1 MAARALRLLTTLLAV
16 AAAVSRAEAD
26 SEAGWD
32 MAAPDLLF
40 AEGTAAYA
48 RGDWAGVVLSMERA
62 LRSRAA
68 LRALRLRC
76 RTQCAADLPW
86 ELDPASPP
94 SQAQASGAAALHD
107 LHFFGGLLRRAACL
121 RRCLGPS
128 AALSLS
134 EELEL
139 EFHKR
144 SPYNYLQVAYFKINK
159 LEKAVAAAHTF
170 FVGNPEHMEMRQNL
184 DYYQTMSGVKE
195 ADFKDLEA
203 KPHMHEFQLGV
214 RLYSEEQPQEAIPH
228 LEAALQEYFVAD
240 EECRALCEGPYD
252 YDGYNYLE
260 YNADLFQAI
269 TDHYIQVLSCKQ
281 NCVTE
286 LASHPSREKPFEDFL
301 PSHYNYLQFAY
312 YNIGNYTQ
320 AIECAKTYLLF
331 FPNDEVMSQN
341 LAYYT
346 AMLGEEQ
353 ARSISPRESAQEY
366 RQRSL
371 LEKELLFFA
380 YDVFGIPFVDPD
392 SWTPEEVIPKRL
404 QEKQKSERETAA
416 RISQEIG
423 NLMKEIET
431 LVEEKTKESLD
442 VSRLTR
448 EGGPLLYDGISLTMN
463 SKVLNGS
470 QRVVMDGVIS
480 DDECQELQ
488 RLTNA
493 AATSGDGYRGQTS
506 PHTPSEKFYGV
517 TVFKALK
524 TKYNRNKAGKH
535 DHYPKLESALRNG
548 CTPEQD
554 ARVIQKEKYEGE
566 GRGLWQSVMCGEQRD
581 CAFLGTRSVARCLLV
596 SVSHSHGGALR
607 VADHWSP
614 PQLGQEGKVPLQSAH
629 LYYNV
634 TEKVRR
640 VMESYFRLDTP
651 LYFSY
656 SHLVCRTAIEG
667 GPPSPLQPLP
677 RRACA
682 VLDAEEAQAERKDG
696 SHPVHVDNCILNAEA
711 LVCIKEPPAYTFRD
725 YSAILYL
732 NGDFDGGNFYFTE
745 LDAKT
750 VTAEVQ
756 PRCGRAVGFS
766 SGTENPHGVKAVT
779 RGQRCAIA
787 LWFTLD
793 ARHSERDR
801 VQADDLVKMLF
812 SPEEIDLPNEQPQEA
827 QEGHHQPVQ
836 ESLSNSELGRKDEL

>member
-1 MAARALRLLTTLLAV
+1 MAAGAWRLLTILLAV
-16 AAAVSRAEAD
+16 AAAASQAEVET
-26 SEAGWD
+26 EAGLD

-76 RTQCAADLPW
+76 STRCAAEVPW
-86 ELDPASPP
+86 ELDPDVVP
-94 SQAQASGAAALHD
+94 SLAPASGAAALHD
-107 LHFFGGLLRRAACL
+107 LRFFGGLLHRAACL
-121 RRCLGPS
+121 RRCLGRS
-128 AALSLS
+128 AAHSLS

-139 EFHKR
+139 EFRKR

-159 LEKAVAAAHTF
+159 LDKAVAAAHTF
-170 FVGNPEHMEMRQNL
+170 FVGNPEHMEMQQNL

-203 KPHMHEFQLGV
+203 QPHMHAFRLGV

-228 LEAALQEYFVAD
+228 LETALREYFVAY

-312 YNIGNYTQ
+312 YNVGNYTQ

-346 AMLGEEQ
+346 ATLGEEA
-353 ARSISPRESAQEY
+353 ARSIGPRESAQEY

-404 QEKQKSERETAA
+404 QEKQKSERETAV

-448 EGGPLLYDGISLTMN
+448 EGGPLLYEGIRLTMN
-463 SKVLNGS
+463 SKLLNGS

-480 DDECQELQ
+480 ADECQQLQ

-524 TKYNRNKAGKH
+524 
-535 DHYPKLESALRNG
+535 
-548 CTPEQD
+548 
-554 ARVIQKEKYEGE
+554 
-566 GRGLWQSVMCGEQRD
+566 
-581 CAFLGTRSVARCLLV
+581 
-596 SVSHSHGGALR
+596 
-607 VADHWSP
+607 
-614 PQLGQEGKVPLQSAH
+614 LGQEGKVPLQSAH

-656 SHLVCRTAIEG
+656 SHLVCRTAIE
-667 GPPSPLQPLP
+667 
-677 RRACA
+677 
-682 VLDAEEAQAERKDG
+682 EAQAERKDG
-696 SHPVHVDNCILNAEA
+696 SHPVHVDNCILNAET
-711 LVCIKEPPAYTFRD
+711 LVCVKEPPAYTFRD

-756 PRCGRAVGFS
+756 PQCGRAVGFS

-793 ARHSERDR
+793 PRHSERDR

-812 SPEEIDLPNEQPQEA
+812 NPEEVDLPQEQPLDA
-827 QEGHHQPVQ
+827 QQDPPTPGA
-836 ESLSNSELGRKDEL
+836 ESLSDRESKPRDEL

>member
-16 AAAVSRAEAD
+16 AAAASQAEVE

-48 RGDWAGVVLSMERA
+48 RRDWAGVVLSMERA

-76 RTQCAADLPW
+76 RTRCAADLPW
-86 ELDPASPP
+86 ELDPDSSP
-94 SQAQASGAAALHD
+94 SLAQASGAAALHD
-107 LHFFGGLLRRAACL
+107 LRFFGGLLRRAACL
-121 RRCLGPS
+121 RRCLGPPAS
-128 AALSLS
+128 HSLS

-139 EFHKR
+139 EFRKR

-170 FVGNPEHMEMRQNL
+170 FVGNPEHVEMRQNL

-203 KPHMHEFQLGV
+203 KPHMHEFRLGV
-214 RLYSEEQPQEAIPH
+214 RLYSEEQPHEAVAH
-228 LEAALQEYFVAD
+228 LEAALREYLVAD
-240 EECRALCEGPYD
+240 AECRALCEGPYD

-260 YNADLFQAI
+260 YNADLLQAI
-269 TDHYIQVLSCKQ
+269 ADHYIQVLSCKQ

-331 FPNDEVMSQN
+331 FPNDEVMNQN

-346 AMLGEEQ
+346 AMLGEEP
-353 ARSISPRESAQEY
+353 ARSIGPRESAREY

-404 QEKQKSERETAA
+404 QEKQKSERETAV

-448 EGGPLLYDGISLTMN
+448 EGGPLLYEGISLTMN

-470 QRVVMDGVIS
+470 QR
-480 DDECQELQ
+480 
-488 RLTNA
+488 
-493 AATSGDGYRGQTS
+493 
-506 PHTPSEKFYGV
+506 
-517 TVFKALK
+517 
-524 TKYNRNKAGKH
+524 
-535 DHYPKLESALRNG
+535 
-548 CTPEQD
+548 
-554 ARVIQKEKYEGE
+554 
-566 GRGLWQSVMCGEQRD
+566 
-581 CAFLGTRSVARCLLV
+581 
-596 SVSHSHGGALR
+596 
-607 VADHWSP
+607 
-614 PQLGQEGKVPLQSAH
+614 
-629 LYYNV
+629 
-634 TEKVRR
+634 VRR

-656 SHLVCRTAIEG
+656 SHLVCRTAIE
-667 GPPSPLQPLP
+667 
-677 RRACA
+677 
-682 VLDAEEAQAERKDG
+682 EAQAERKDS

-732 NGDFDGGNFYFTE
+732 NGDFDGGAFYFTE

-756 PRCGRAVGFS
+756 PQCGRAVGFS

-812 SPEEIDLPNEQPQEA
+812 SPEEMDLSQEQPQEA
-827 QEGHHQPVQ
+827 QEGAPKPVE
-836 ESLSNSELGRKDEL
+836 ESLPGSESGHKDEL

>member
-1 MAARALRLLTTLLAV
+1 MAARALRLLTTLLAI
-16 AAAVSRAEAD
+16 AAAASRAEVE
-26 SEAGWD
+26 SETGWD
-32 MAAPDLLF
+32 MPAPDLLF

-76 RTQCAADLPW
+76 RTRCAADLPW
-86 ELDPASPP
+86 ELDPDSSP
-94 SQAQASGAAALHD
+94 SLAQASGAAALHD
-107 LHFFGGLLRRAACL
+107 LRFFGGLLRRAACL
-121 RRCLGPS
+121 RRCLGPP
-128 AALSLS
+128 AAHSLS

-139 EFHKR
+139 EFRKR

-203 KPHMHEFQLGV
+203 KPHMHEFRLGV
-214 RLYSEEQPQEAIPH
+214 RLYSEEQPHEAVAH
-228 LEAALQEYFVAD
+228 LEAALREYSVAD
-240 EECRALCEGPYD
+240 AECRALCEGPYD

-269 TDHYIQVLSCKQ
+269 ADHYIQVLSCKQ

-331 FPNDEVMSQN
+331 FPDDEVMNQN

-346 AMLGEEQ
+346 AMLGEEP
-353 ARSISPRESAQEY
+353 ARSIGPRESAREY

-404 QEKQKSERETAA
+404 QEKQKSERETAV

-448 EGGPLLYDGISLTMN
+448 EGGPLLYEGISLTMN

-480 DDECQELQ
+480 DEECRELQ

-524 TKYNRNKAGKH
+524 
-535 DHYPKLESALRNG
+535 
-548 CTPEQD
+548 
-554 ARVIQKEKYEGE
+554 
-566 GRGLWQSVMCGEQRD
+566 
-581 CAFLGTRSVARCLLV
+581 
-596 SVSHSHGGALR
+596 
-607 VADHWSP
+607 
-614 PQLGQEGKVPLQSAH
+614 LGQEGKVPLQSAH

-656 SHLVCRTAIEG
+656 SHLVCRTAIE
-667 GPPSPLQPLP
+667 
-677 RRACA
+677 
-682 VLDAEEAQAERKDG
+682 EAQAERKDS

-732 NGDFDGGNFYFTE
+732 NGDFDGGTFYFTE

-756 PRCGRAVGFS
+756 PQCGRAVGFS
-766 SGTENPHGVKAVT
+766 SGTENPHGVRAVT

-812 SPEEIDLPNEQPQEA
+812 NPEEMVLPQE
-827 QEGHHQPVQ
+827 GPPPVE
-836 ESLSNSELGRKDEL
+836 ESLSGGEAGRRDEL

>member
-1 MAARALRLLTTLLAV
+1 MAVSVCRLLAV
-16 AAAVSRAEAD
+16 LAVTATACGTEVE
-26 SEAGWD
+26 SELGLD
-32 MAAPDLLF
+32 LAAPDLLF
-40 AEGTAAYA
+40 TEGTAAYA
-48 RGDWAGVVLSMERA
+48 RGDWPGVVLSMERA

-86 ELDPASPP
+86 EADSGPSASPT
-94 SQAQASGAAALHD
+94 QAPGAAALQD
-107 LHFFGGLLRRAACL
+107 LRFFGALLRRAACL
-121 RRCLGPS
+121 RRCLGPP
-128 AALSLS
+128 AAHLLS
-134 EELEL
+134 EELDL

-170 FVGNPEHMEMRQNL
+170 FVGNPEHVEMRQNL

-195 ADFKDLEA
+195 TDFKDLEA
-203 KPHMHEFQLGV
+203 KPHMLEFRLGV
-214 RLYSEEQPQEAIPH
+214 KLYSEEQPEEAIPH
-228 LEAALQEYFVAD
+228 LEAALQEYFVAY

-252 YDGYNYLE
+252 YDGYNYLD

-269 TDHYIQVLSCKQ
+269 SDHYVQVLNCKQ
-281 NCVTE
+281 SCVTE
-286 LASHPSREKPFEDFL
+286 LASHPSRDKPFEDFL

-331 FPNDEVMSQN
+331 FPSDEVMSQN
-341 LAYYT
+341 LAYY
-346 AMLGEEQ
+346 AAVLGEEQ
-353 ARSISPRESAQEY
+353 AGSISPRENAQEY
-366 RQRSL
+366 RQRSIH
-371 LEKELLFFA
+371 EKELLFFA

-404 QEKQKSERETAA
+404 REKQNHCAHRSERETAV

-448 EGGPLLYDGISLTMN
+448 EGGPLLYEGISLTMN

-470 QRVVMDGVIS
+470 QRVVMDGMIS
-480 DDECQELQ
+480 DNECLELQ
-488 RLTNA
+488 KLTNA

-506 PHTPSEKFYGV
+506 PHTPNEKFYGV

-524 TKYNRNKAGKH
+524 
-535 DHYPKLESALRNG
+535 
-548 CTPEQD
+548 
-554 ARVIQKEKYEGE
+554 
-566 GRGLWQSVMCGEQRD
+566 
-581 CAFLGTRSVARCLLV
+581 
-596 SVSHSHGGALR
+596 
-607 VADHWSP
+607 
-614 PQLGQEGKVPLQSAH
+614 LGQEGKVPLQSAH

-640 VMESYFRLDTP
+640 VMESYFRLETP

-656 SHLVCRTAIEG
+656 SHLVCRTAIEE
-667 GPPSPLQPLP
+667 S
-677 RRACA
+677 
-682 VLDAEEAQAERKDG
+682 QAERKDN
-696 SHPVHVDNCILNAEA
+696 SHPVHVDNCILNAET

-756 PRCGRAVGFS
+756 PQCGRAVGFS

-793 ARHSERDR
+793 PRHSERDR

-812 SPEEIDLPNEQPQEA
+812 NPEEMDVLQEQPLHSQ
-827 QEGHHQPVQ
+827 QGSPQPG
-836 ESLSNSELGRKDEL
+836 EEPLSDSVLKHRDEL

>member
-1 MAARALRLLTTLLAV
+1 MAARALRLLTTLLAI
-16 AAAVSRAEAD
+16 AAAASRAEVE
-26 SEAGWD
+26 SETGWD
-32 MAAPDLLF
+32 MPAPDLLF

-76 RTQCAADLPW
+76 RTRCAADLPW
-86 ELDPASPP
+86 ELDPDSSP
-94 SQAQASGAAALHD
+94 SLAQASGAAALHD
-107 LHFFGGLLRRAACL
+107 LRFFGGLLRRAACL
-121 RRCLGPS
+121 RRCLGPP
-128 AALSLS
+128 AAHSLS

-139 EFHKR
+139 EFRKR

-203 KPHMHEFQLGV
+203 KPHMHEFRLGV
-214 RLYSEEQPQEAIPH
+214 RLYSEEQPHEAVAH
-228 LEAALQEYFVAD
+228 LEAALREYSVAD
-240 EECRALCEGPYD
+240 AECRALCEGPYD

-269 TDHYIQVLSCKQ
+269 ADHYIQVLSCKQ

-331 FPNDEVMSQN
+331 FPDDEVMNQN

-346 AMLGEEQ
+346 AMLGEEP
-353 ARSISPRESAQEY
+353 ARSIGPREASRAPRERCVPGRYLVSLPWSAREY

-404 QEKQKSERETAA
+404 QEKQKSERETAV

-448 EGGPLLYDGISLTMN
+448 EGGPLLYEGISLTMN

-480 DDECQELQ
+480 DEECRELQ

-524 TKYNRNKAGKH
+524 
-535 DHYPKLESALRNG
+535 
-548 CTPEQD
+548 
-554 ARVIQKEKYEGE
+554 
-566 GRGLWQSVMCGEQRD
+566 
-581 CAFLGTRSVARCLLV
+581 
-596 SVSHSHGGALR
+596 
-607 VADHWSP
+607 
-614 PQLGQEGKVPLQSAH
+614 LGQEGKVPLQSAH

-667 GPPSPLQPLP
+667 ELQCLLRCPCINVRYPGP
-677 RRACA
+677 R
-682 VLDAEEAQAERKDG
+682 
-696 SHPVHVDNCILNAEA
+696 
-711 LVCIKEPPAYTFRD
+711 
-725 YSAILYL
+725 
-732 NGDFDGGNFYFTE
+732 
-745 LDAKT
+745 
-750 VTAEVQ
+750 
-756 PRCGRAVGFS
+756 
-766 SGTENPHGVKAVT
+766 GTG
-779 RGQRCAIA
+779 
-787 LWFTLD
+787 
-793 ARHSERDR
+793 
-801 VQADDLVKMLF
+801 
-812 SPEEIDLPNEQPQEA
+812 
-827 QEGHHQPVQ
+827 
-836 ESLSNSELGRKDEL
+836 

>member
-1 MAARALRLLTTLLAV
+1 LGKELQICPGHCAPNLSWVVPAIGVLPG
-16 AAAVSRAEAD
+16 
-26 SEAGWD
+26 AGRGWACRD
-32 MAAPDLLF
+32 FLF
-40 AEGTAAYA
+40 MWTAHV
-48 RGDWAGVVLSMERA
+48 DTNVQS
-62 LRSRAA
+62 
-68 LRALRLRC
+68 
-76 RTQCAADLPW
+76 
-86 ELDPASPP
+86 LD
-94 SQAQASGAAALHD
+94 
-107 LHFFGGLLRRAACL
+107 
-121 RRCLGPS
+121 
-128 AALSLS
+128 
-134 EELEL
+134 
-139 EFHKR
+139 
-144 SPYNYLQVAYFKINK
+144 INK

-195 ADFKDLEA
+195 ADFKDLETQ
-203 KPHMHEFQLGV
+203 PHMQEFRLGV
-214 RLYSEEQPQEAIPH
+214 RLYSEEQPQEAVPH
-228 LEAALQEYFVAD
+228 LEAALQEYFVAY

-312 YNIGNYTQ
+312 YNIGNYSQ
-320 AIECAKTYLLF
+320 AVECAKTYLLF
-331 FPNDEVMSQN
+331 FPNDEVMNQN
-341 LAYYT
+341 LAYYA
-346 AMLGEEQ
+346 AMLGEEHT
-353 ARSISPRESAQEY
+353 RSIGPRESAKEY

-404 QEKQKSERETAA
+404 QEKQKSERETAI

-448 EGGPLLYDGISLTMN
+448 EGISLTMN
-463 SKVLNGS
+463 SKLLNGS

-480 DDECQELQ
+480 DHECQELQ
-488 RLTNA
+488 RLTNV

-506 PHTPSEKFYGV
+506 PHTPNEKFYGV

-524 TKYNRNKAGKH
+524 VRSTPGI
-535 DHYPKLESALRNG
+535 LEWLTPSAL
-548 CTPEQD
+548 CPSHLLTP
-554 ARVIQKEKYEGE
+554 
-566 GRGLWQSVMCGEQRD
+566 
-581 CAFLGTRSVARCLLV
+581 
-596 SVSHSHGGALR
+596 HSRFPG
-607 VADHWSP
+607 
-614 PQLGQEGKVPLQSAH
+614 
-629 LYYNV
+629 
-634 TEKVRR
+634 
-640 VMESYFRLDTP
+640 P
-651 LYFSY
+651 LYFVKSSY
-656 SHLVCRTAIEG
+656 KPRLCHSAHDLSLDGALHSC
-667 GPPSPLQPLP
+667 LP
-677 RRACA
+677 
-682 VLDAEEAQAERKDG
+682 
-696 SHPVHVDNCILNAEA
+696 H
-711 LVCIKEPPAYTFRD
+711 PAYF
-725 YSAILYL
+725 YVSAFPSAILYL

-756 PRCGRAVGFS
+756 PQCGRAVGFS

-793 ARHSERDR
+793 PRHSERDR

-812 SPEEIDLPNEQPQEA
+812 SPEEMDLSQEQPLDA
-827 QEGHHQPVQ
+827 QEGPPEPAQ
-836 ESLSNSELGRKDEL
+836 ESLSGSESKPKDEL

>member
-1 MAARALRLLTTLLAV
+1 MAARVLGLLTTLLA
-16 AAAVSRAEAD
+16 AALPASTSEVG

-32 MAAPDLLF
+32 LEAPDLLF
-40 AEGTAAYA
+40 AAGTAAYA
-48 RGDWAGVVLSMERA
+48 RADWAGVVLNMERA

-76 RTQCAADLPW
+76 RTQCATDLPW
-86 ELDPASPP
+86 DPDLHSSPSPGEAS
-94 SQAQASGAAALHD
+94 SATALHD
-107 LHFFGGLLRRAACL
+107 LRFFGGLLRRAACL
-121 RRCLGPS
+121 RRCLGPPG
-128 AALSLS
+128 AHSLS
-134 EELEL
+134 EELEF
-139 EFHKR
+139 EFRKR

-195 ADFKDLEA
+195 GDFKDLEA
-203 KPHMHEFQLGV
+203 KPHMQEFRLGV
-214 RLYSEEQPQEAIPH
+214 RLYSEEQPQEAVPH

-269 TDHYIQVLSCKQ
+269 ADHYLQVLSCKQ

-286 LASHPSREKPFEDFL
+286 LATHPSREKPFEDFL

-320 AIECAKTYLLF
+320 AIECAQTYLLF
-331 FPNDEVMSQN
+331 FPHDEVMNQN
-341 LAYYT
+341 LAYYI
-346 AMLGEEQ
+346 AMLGEGQ
-353 ARSISPRESAQEY
+353 AATLGPRKRAQEY

-371 LEKELLFFA
+371 MEKEMLFFA
-380 YDVFGIPFVDPD
+380 YDAFGIPFVDPD
-392 SWTPEEVIPKRL
+392 SWTPQEVMPKRL
-404 QEKQKSERETAA
+404 QEKQKSERETAV

-431 LVEEKTKESLD
+431 LVEEKTKESVD
-442 VSRLTR
+442 VSMLVR
-448 EGGPLLYDGISLTMN
+448 EGGSLLYEGIRLTMN
-463 SKVLNGS
+463 SKLLNGS

-480 DDECQELQ
+480 DDECRELQ
-488 RLTNA
+488 KLTNA
-493 AATSGDGYRGQTS
+493 AATAGDGYRGHTS
-506 PHTPSEKFYGV
+506 PHTPHERFYGI
-517 TVFKALK
+517 TVFRALK
-524 TKYNRNKAGKH
+524 
-535 DHYPKLESALRNG
+535 
-548 CTPEQD
+548 
-554 ARVIQKEKYEGE
+554 
-566 GRGLWQSVMCGEQRD
+566 
-581 CAFLGTRSVARCLLV
+581 
-596 SVSHSHGGALR
+596 
-607 VADHWSP
+607 
-614 PQLGQEGKVPLQSAH
+614 LGQEGKVPLQSAH

-656 SHLVCRTAIEG
+656 SHLVCRTAIE
-667 GPPSPLQPLP
+667 
-677 RRACA
+677 
-682 VLDAEEAQAERKDG
+682 EAQAERKDS

-711 LVCIKEPPAYTFRD
+711 LECVKEPPAYTFRD

-732 NGDFDGGNFYFTE
+732 NGDFDGGHFYFTE
-745 LDAKT
+745 LDAQT

-756 PRCGRAVGFS
+756 PQCGRAVGFS
-766 SGTENPHGVKAVT
+766 SGTQNPHGVKAVT

-793 ARHSERDR
+793 PRHSERDR

-812 SPEEIDLPNEQPQEA
+812 NPEEMDLPQEQPLGVQQEPP
-827 QEGHHQPVQ
+827 QPAK
-836 ESLSNSELGRKDEL
+836 EPLSGSKSEDKDEL

>member
-1 MAARALRLLTTLLAV
+1 MAARALRLLTTLLAI
-16 AAAVSRAEAD
+16 AAAASRAEVE
-26 SEAGWD
+26 SETGWD
-32 MAAPDLLF
+32 MPAPDLLF

-76 RTQCAADLPW
+76 RTRCAADLPW
-86 ELDPASPP
+86 ELDPDSSP
-94 SQAQASGAAALHD
+94 SLAQASGAAALHD
-107 LHFFGGLLRRAACL
+107 LRFFGGLLRRAACL
-121 RRCLGPS
+121 RRCLGPP
-128 AALSLS
+128 AAHSLS

-139 EFHKR
+139 EFRKR

-203 KPHMHEFQLGV
+203 KPHMHEFRLGV
-214 RLYSEEQPQEAIPH
+214 RLYSEEQPHEAVAH
-228 LEAALQEYFVAD
+228 LEAALREYSVAD
-240 EECRALCEGPYD
+240 AECRALCEGPYD

-269 TDHYIQVLSCKQ
+269 ADHYIQVLSCKQ

-331 FPNDEVMSQN
+331 FPDDEVMNQN

-346 AMLGEEQ
+346 AMLGEEP
-353 ARSISPRESAQEY
+353 ARSIGPRESAREY

-404 QEKQKSERETAA
+404 QEKQKSERETAV

-448 EGGPLLYDGISLTMN
+448 EGGPLLYEGISLTMN

-480 DDECQELQ
+480 DDECRELQ

-524 TKYNRNKAGKH
+524 
-535 DHYPKLESALRNG
+535 
-548 CTPEQD
+548 
-554 ARVIQKEKYEGE
+554 
-566 GRGLWQSVMCGEQRD
+566 
-581 CAFLGTRSVARCLLV
+581 
-596 SVSHSHGGALR
+596 
-607 VADHWSP
+607 
-614 PQLGQEGKVPLQSAH
+614 LGQEGKVPLQSAH

-656 SHLVCRTAIEG
+656 SHLVCRTAIE
-667 GPPSPLQPLP
+667 
-677 RRACA
+677 
-682 VLDAEEAQAERKDG
+682 EAQAERKDS

-732 NGDFDGGNFYFTE
+732 NGDFDGGTFYFTE

-756 PRCGRAVGFS
+756 PQCGRAVGFS
-766 SGTENPHGVKAVT
+766 SGTENPHGVRAVT

-812 SPEEIDLPNEQPQEA
+812 NPEEMVLPQE
-827 QEGHHQPVQ
+827 GPPQPIE
-836 ESLSNSELGRKDEL
+836 ESLSGGEAGRRDEL

>member
-16 AAAVSRAEAD
+16 AATASQAEAE

-32 MAAPDLLF
+32 LTAPDLLF

-76 RTQCAADLPW
+76 RTRCAADLPW
-86 ELDPASPP
+86 EVDPDSPP
-94 SQAQASGAAALHD
+94 SLAQASGASALHD
-107 LHFFGGLLRRAACL
+107 LRFFGGLLRRAACL

-128 AALSLS
+128 TAHSLS

-139 EFHKR
+139 EFRKR

-203 KPHMHEFQLGV
+203 KPHMHEFRLGV
-214 RLYSEEQPQEAIPH
+214 RLYSEEQPQEAVPH
-228 LEAALQEYFVAD
+228 LEAALREYFVAD

-353 ARSISPRESAQEY
+353 ARSIGPRESAQEY

-392 SWTPEEVIPKRL
+392 SWTPVEVIPKRL

-448 EGGPLLYDGISLTMN
+448 EGGPLLYDGIRLTMN

-480 DDECQELQ
+480 DAECQELQ

-493 AATSGDGYRGQTS
+493 AATLGDGYRGQTS

-524 TKYNRNKAGKH
+524 
-535 DHYPKLESALRNG
+535 
-548 CTPEQD
+548 
-554 ARVIQKEKYEGE
+554 
-566 GRGLWQSVMCGEQRD
+566 
-581 CAFLGTRSVARCLLV
+581 
-596 SVSHSHGGALR
+596 
-607 VADHWSP
+607 
-614 PQLGQEGKVPLQSAH
+614 LGQEGKVPLQSAH

-656 SHLVCRTAIEG
+656 SHLVCRTAIE
-667 GPPSPLQPLP
+667 
-677 RRACA
+677 
-682 VLDAEEAQAERKDG
+682 EAQAERKDG

-725 YSAILYL
+725 FSAILYL

-756 PRCGRAVGFS
+756 PQCGRAVGFS

-812 SPEEIDLPNEQPQEA
+812 SPEEMDLPNEQPQEA
-827 QEGHHQPVQ
+827 QEGTSNPLQEPVSSS
-836 ESLSNSELGRKDEL
+836 ESGHKDEL

>member
-1 MAARALRLLTTLLAV
+1 MAARSLRLLTTLLAV
-16 AAAVSRAEAD
+16 ATAACRAEAE
-26 SEAGWD
+26 SEAEWD
-32 MAAPDLLF
+32 MTAPDLLF

-76 RTQCAADLPW
+76 RTRCAADLPW
-86 ELDPASPP
+86 ELDPDSPP
-94 SQAQASGAAALHD
+94 SLAQASGAAALHD
-107 LHFFGGLLRRAACL
+107 LRFFGGLLRRAACL

-128 AALSLS
+128 ATHSLS

-139 EFHKR
+139 EFSKR

-203 KPHMHEFQLGV
+203 KPHMHEFRLGV
-214 RLYSEEQPQEAIPH
+214 RLYSEEQLQEAVPH
-228 LEAALQEYFVAD
+228 LETALREYFAAD

-269 TDHYIQVLSCKQ
+269 TDHYVQVLSCKQ

-286 LASHPSREKPFEDFL
+286 LASHPGREKPFEDFL
-301 PSHYNYLQFAY
+301 PSHYDYLQFAY

-353 ARSISPRESAQEY
+353 ARSIGPRESAQEY
-366 RQRSL
+366 HQRSL

-442 VSRLTR
+442 VDRLTQ
-448 EGGPLLYDGISLTMN
+448 EGGPLLYDGIRLTMT

-480 DDECQELQ
+480 EDECRELQ

-493 AATSGDGYRGQTS
+493 AATLGDGYRGQTS

-524 TKYNRNKAGKH
+524 
-535 DHYPKLESALRNG
+535 
-548 CTPEQD
+548 
-554 ARVIQKEKYEGE
+554 
-566 GRGLWQSVMCGEQRD
+566 
-581 CAFLGTRSVARCLLV
+581 
-596 SVSHSHGGALR
+596 
-607 VADHWSP
+607 
-614 PQLGQEGKVPLQSAH
+614 SAH

-640 VMESYFRLDTP
+640 VMASYFHLDSP

-656 SHLVCRTAIEG
+656 SHLVCRTAI
-667 GPPSPLQPLP
+667 
-677 RRACA
+677 
-682 VLDAEEAQAERKDG
+682 EEAQAERKDG

-732 NGDFDGGNFYFTE
+732 NADFDGGNFFFTE

-756 PRCGRAVGFS
+756 PQCGRAVGFS

-812 SPEEIDLPNEQPQEA
+812 SPEETDLPHEQPQEA
-827 QEGHHQPVQ
+827 QEGLPKPVQ
-836 ESLSNSELGRKDEL
+836 GSVSSSESGHKDEL

>member
-1 MAARALRLLTTLLAV
+1 LLRHIPRNTAR
-16 AAAVSRAEAD
+16 
-26 SEAGWD
+26 
-32 MAAPDLLF
+32 
-40 AEGTAAYA
+40 
-48 RGDWAGVVLSMERA
+48 ERPPSA
-62 LRSRAA
+62 SRAA
-68 LRALRLRC
+68 RETRCSVRASFPGRTPSPRTSPTWQPLNSLVFGDLLRLPQLR
-76 RTQCAADLPW
+76 
-86 ELDPASPP
+86 
-94 SQAQASGAAALHD
+94 SGLHD
-107 LHFFGGLLRRAACL
+107 NTCTSLLR
-121 RRCLGPS
+121 
-128 AALSLS
+128 S

-139 EFHKR
+139 EFRKR

-170 FVGNPEHMEMRQNL
+170 FVGNPEHTEMRQNL

-203 KPHMHEFQLGV
+203 KPHMHEFRLGV
-214 RLYSEEQPQEAIPH
+214 RLYSEEQPQEAVAH
-228 LEAALQEYFVAD
+228 LEAALREYLVAD
-240 EECRALCEGPYD
+240 AECRALCEGPYD

-269 TDHYIQVLSCKQ
+269 ADHYIQVLSCKQ

-346 AMLGEEQ
+346 AMIGEEP
-353 ARSISPRESAQEY
+353 ARSIGPRESAREY

-392 SWTPEEVIPKRL
+392 SWTPEDVIPKRL
-404 QEKQKSERETAA
+404 QEKQKSERETAV

-423 NLMKEIET
+423 DLMKEIET

-448 EGGPLLYDGISLTMN
+448 EGGPLVYEGISLTMN

-480 DDECQELQ
+480 ADECRELQ

-524 TKYNRNKAGKH
+524 
-535 DHYPKLESALRNG
+535 
-548 CTPEQD
+548 
-554 ARVIQKEKYEGE
+554 
-566 GRGLWQSVMCGEQRD
+566 
-581 CAFLGTRSVARCLLV
+581 
-596 SVSHSHGGALR
+596 
-607 VADHWSP
+607 
-614 PQLGQEGKVPLQSAH
+614 LGQEGKVPLQSAH

-640 VMESYFRLDTP
+640 LMESYFRLDTP

-656 SHLVCRTAIEG
+656 SHLVCRTAIE
-667 GPPSPLQPLP
+667 
-677 RRACA
+677 
-682 VLDAEEAQAERKDG
+682 EAQAERKDS

-711 LVCIKEPPAYTFRD
+711 LVCVKEPPAYTFRD

-732 NGDFDGGNFYFTE
+732 NGDFDGGAFYFTE

-756 PRCGRAVGFS
+756 PQCGRAVGFS

-812 SPEEIDLPNEQPQEA
+812 SPEEVDLSQEQLQEA
-827 QEGHHQPVQ
+827 QEGPPKPVG
-836 ESLSNSELGRKDEL
+836 ESLSGTGIRIAGHLHGS

>member
-1 MAARALRLLTTLLAV
+1 MAARSLRLLTTLLAV
-16 AAAVSRAEAD
+16 ATSACRAEAE
-26 SEAGWD
+26 SEVEWD
-32 MAAPDLLF
+32 MTAPDLLF

-76 RTQCAADLPW
+76 RTRCAADLPW
-86 ELDPASPP
+86 ELDPDSPP
-94 SQAQASGAAALHD
+94 SLAQASGAAALHD
-107 LHFFGGLLRRAACL
+107 LRFFGGLLRRAACL

-128 AALSLS
+128 AAHSLS

-139 EFHKR
+139 EFSKR

-203 KPHMHEFQLGV
+203 KPHMHEFRLGV
-214 RLYSEEQPQEAIPH
+214 RLYSEEQLQEAVPH
-228 LEAALQEYFVAD
+228 LETALREYFAAD

-353 ARSISPRESAQEY
+353 ARSIGPRESAQEY
-366 RQRSL
+366 HQRSL

-442 VSRLTR
+442 VNRLTQ
-448 EGGPLLYDGISLTMN
+448 EGGPLLYDGIRLTMT

-480 DDECQELQ
+480 EDECRELQ

-493 AATSGDGYRGQTS
+493 AATLGDGYRGQTS

-524 TKYNRNKAGKH
+524 
-535 DHYPKLESALRNG
+535 
-548 CTPEQD
+548 
-554 ARVIQKEKYEGE
+554 
-566 GRGLWQSVMCGEQRD
+566 
-581 CAFLGTRSVARCLLV
+581 
-596 SVSHSHGGALR
+596 
-607 VADHWSP
+607 
-614 PQLGQEGKVPLQSAH
+614 LGQEGKVPLQSAH

-640 VMESYFRLDTP
+640 VMASYFHLDSP

-656 SHLVCRTAIEG
+656 SHLVCRTAI
-667 GPPSPLQPLP
+667 
-677 RRACA
+677 
-682 VLDAEEAQAERKDG
+682 EEAQAERKDG

-732 NGDFDGGNFYFTE
+732 NADFDGGNFFFTE

-756 PRCGRAVGFS
+756 PQCGRAVGFS

-812 SPEEIDLPNEQPQEA
+812 SPEETDLPHEQPQEA
-827 QEGHHQPVQ
+827 QEGPPKPVQ
-836 ESLSNSELGRKDEL
+836 GSVSSSESGHKDEL

>member
-16 AAAVSRAEAD
+16 AATASQAEAE

-32 MAAPDLLF
+32 LTAPDLLF

-76 RTQCAADLPW
+76 RTRCAADLPW
-86 ELDPASPP
+86 EVDPDSPR
-94 SQAQASGAAALHD
+94 SLAQASGASALQD
-107 LHFFGGLLRRAACL
+107 LRFFGGLLRRAACL

-128 AALSLS
+128 TAHSLS

-139 EFHKR
+139 EFRKR

-203 KPHMHEFQLGV
+203 KPHMHEFRLGV
-214 RLYSEEQPQEAIPH
+214 RLYSEEQPQEAVPH
-228 LEAALQEYFVAD
+228 LEAALREYFVAD

-353 ARSISPRESAQEY
+353 ARSIGPRESAQEY

-392 SWTPEEVIPKRL
+392 SWTPVEVIPKRL

-448 EGGPLLYDGISLTMN
+448 EGGPLLYDGIRLTMN
-463 SKVLNGS
+463 SQVLNGS

-480 DDECQELQ
+480 DEECQELQ

-524 TKYNRNKAGKH
+524 
-535 DHYPKLESALRNG
+535 
-548 CTPEQD
+548 
-554 ARVIQKEKYEGE
+554 
-566 GRGLWQSVMCGEQRD
+566 
-581 CAFLGTRSVARCLLV
+581 
-596 SVSHSHGGALR
+596 
-607 VADHWSP
+607 
-614 PQLGQEGKVPLQSAH
+614 LGQEGKVPLQSAH

-640 VMESYFRLDTP
+640 IMESYFRLDTP

-656 SHLVCRTAIEG
+656 SHLVCRTAI
-667 GPPSPLQPLP
+667 
-677 RRACA
+677 
-682 VLDAEEAQAERKDG
+682 EEAQAERKDG

-725 YSAILYL
+725 FSAILYL

-756 PRCGRAVGFS
+756 PQCGRAVGFS

-812 SPEEIDLPNEQPQEA
+812 SPEEMDLPHEQPQEA
-827 QEGHHQPVQ
+827 QEGTPKPLEEPVSSS
-836 ESLSNSELGRKDEL
+836 ESGPKDEL

>member
-1 MAARALRLLTTLLAV
+1 MVTPKVQPGVKARTKQNLALCSPGAFPKGTK
-16 AAAVSRAEAD
+16 AAAWVSL
-26 SEAGWD
+26 
-32 MAAPDLLF
+32 PDF
-40 AEGTAAYA
+40 I
-48 RGDWAGVVLSMERA
+48 
-62 LRSRAA
+62 
-68 LRALRLRC
+68 
-76 RTQCAADLPW
+76 
-86 ELDPASPP
+86 
-94 SQAQASGAAALHD
+94 
-107 LHFFGGLLRRAACL
+107 
-121 RRCLGPS
+121 
-128 AALSLS
+128 
-134 EELEL
+134 
-139 EFHKR
+139 
-144 SPYNYLQVAYFKINK
+144 INK

-170 FVGNPEHMEMRQNL
+170 FVGNPEHVEMRQNL

-203 KPHMHEFQLGV
+203 KPHMHEFRLGV
-214 RLYSEEQPQEAIPH
+214 RLYSEEQPHEAVAH
-228 LEAALQEYFVAD
+228 LEAALREYLVAD
-240 EECRALCEGPYD
+240 AECRALCEGPYD

-269 TDHYIQVLSCKQ
+269 ADHYIQVLSCKQ

-331 FPNDEVMSQN
+331 FPNDEVMNQN

-346 AMLGEEQ
+346 AMLGEEP
-353 ARSISPRESAQEY
+353 ARSIGPRESAQEY

-380 YDVFGIPFVDPD
+380 YDVFGVPFVDPD

-404 QEKQKSERETAA
+404 QEKQKSEREAA
-416 RISQEIG
+416 VRISQEIG

-448 EGGPLLYDGISLTMN
+448 EGGPLLYEGISLTMN

-480 DDECQELQ
+480 ADECRELQ

-524 TKYNRNKAGKH
+524 
-535 DHYPKLESALRNG
+535 
-548 CTPEQD
+548 
-554 ARVIQKEKYEGE
+554 
-566 GRGLWQSVMCGEQRD
+566 
-581 CAFLGTRSVARCLLV
+581 
-596 SVSHSHGGALR
+596 
-607 VADHWSP
+607 
-614 PQLGQEGKVPLQSAH
+614 LGQEGKVPLQSAH

-656 SHLVCRTAIEG
+656 SHLVCRTAIE
-667 GPPSPLQPLP
+667 
-677 RRACA
+677 
-682 VLDAEEAQAERKDG
+682 EAQAERKDS

-732 NGDFDGGNFYFTE
+732 NGDFDGGAFYFTE

-756 PRCGRAVGFS
+756 PQCGRAVGFS

-812 SPEEIDLPNEQPQEA
+812 SPEEMDLSQEQPPEA
-827 QEGHHQPVQ
+827 QEGPPKPVE
-836 ESLSNSELGRKDEL
+836 ESLSGSETGHKDEL

>member
-1 MAARALRLLTTLLAV
+1 GRTGLLIQVLI
-16 AAAVSRAEAD
+16 SRWG
-26 SEAGWD
+26 AGWD
-32 MAAPDLLF
+32 VAPPDLLF

-76 RTQCAADLPW
+76 RTRCAAELP
-86 ELDPASPP
+86 SP
-94 SQAQASGAAALHD
+94 ASGAAALRD
-107 LHFFGGLLRRAACL
+107 LRFFGALLHRAACL
-121 RRCLGPS
+121 RRCLGPP
-128 AALSLS
+128 AAHALS

-139 EFHKR
+139 EFRKR

-170 FVGNPEHMEMRQNL
+170 FVGNPEHMEMQQNL

-203 KPHMHEFQLGV
+203 KPHMHEFRLGV
-214 RLYSEEQPQEAIPH
+214 RLYSEEQPHEAVAH
-228 LEAALQEYFVAD
+228 LEAALREYVVAD
-240 EECRALCEGPYD
+240 TECRALCEGPYD

-269 TDHYIQVLSCKQ
+269 ADHYIQVLSCKQ

-331 FPNDEVMSQN
+331 FPNDEVMNQN

-346 AMLGEEQ
+346 AMVGEEP
-353 ARSISPRESAQEY
+353 ARFISPREEY

-404 QEKQKSERETAA
+404 QEKQKSERETAV

-448 EGGPLLYDGISLTMN
+448 EGGPLLYEGINLTMN
-463 SKVLNGS
+463 SRVLNGS

-480 DDECQELQ
+480 PEECRELQ

-524 TKYNRNKAGKH
+524 
-535 DHYPKLESALRNG
+535 
-548 CTPEQD
+548 
-554 ARVIQKEKYEGE
+554 
-566 GRGLWQSVMCGEQRD
+566 
-581 CAFLGTRSVARCLLV
+581 
-596 SVSHSHGGALR
+596 
-607 VADHWSP
+607 
-614 PQLGQEGKVPLQSAH
+614 LGQEGRVPLQSAH

-656 SHLVCRTAIEG
+656 SHLVCRTAIE
-667 GPPSPLQPLP
+667 
-677 RRACA
+677 
-682 VLDAEEAQAERKDG
+682 EAQAERKDS

-732 NGDFDGGNFYFTE
+732 NGDFDGGTFYFTE

-756 PRCGRAVGFS
+756 PQCGRAVGFS

-801 VQADDLVKMLF
+801 VQADDLVRMLF
-812 SPEEIDLPNEQPQEA
+812 SPEEVDLSQEQPQDT
-827 QEGHHQPVQ
+827 QEGPPQPVE
-836 ESLSNSELGRKDEL
+836 ESLSGSEVGRKDEL

>member
-1 MAARALRLLTTLLAV
+1 MAVTARRLLAALLAV
-16 AAAVSRAEAD
+16 AAAAASRATEE
-26 SEAGWD
+26 SEPGWD
-32 MAAPDLLF
+32 VAAPDLLY

-48 RGDWAGVVLSMERA
+48 RGDWPGVVLSMERA

-76 RTQCAADLPW
+76 RTRCAAELPW
-86 ELDPASPP
+86 APDLDLGPAP
-94 SQAQASGAAALHD
+94 SLSQDLGAAALHD
-107 LHFFGGLLRRAACL
+107 LRFFGALLRRAACL
-121 RRCLGPS
+121 RRCLGPP
-128 AALSLS
+128 AAHLLS
-134 EELEL
+134 EELDL
-139 EFHKR
+139 EFNKR

-203 KPHMHEFQLGV
+203 KPHMHEFRLGV
-214 RLYSEEQPQEAIPH
+214 RLYSEENPQEAVPH
-228 LEAALQEYFVAD
+228 LEAALREYFVAD

-252 YDGYNYLE
+252 YDGYNYLD
-260 YNADLFQAI
+260 YSADLFQAI
-269 TDHYIQVLSCKQ
+269 TDHYVQVLSCKQ
-281 NCVTE
+281 SCVTE

-346 AMLGEEQ
+346 AMLGEEE
-353 ARSISPRESAQEY
+353 ASSISPRQNAQDY

-380 YDVFGIPFVDPD
+380 YDIFGIPFVDPD

-404 QEKQKSERETAA
+404 QEKQKSERETAV

-448 EGGPLLYDGISLTMN
+448 EGGPLLYEGISLTMN

-480 DDECQELQ
+480 ADECQELQ

-506 PHTPSEKFYGV
+506 PHTPNEKFYGV
-517 TVFKALK
+517 TVLKALK
-524 TKYNRNKAGKH
+524 
-535 DHYPKLESALRNG
+535 
-548 CTPEQD
+548 
-554 ARVIQKEKYEGE
+554 
-566 GRGLWQSVMCGEQRD
+566 
-581 CAFLGTRSVARCLLV
+581 
-596 SVSHSHGGALR
+596 
-607 VADHWSP
+607 
-614 PQLGQEGKVPLQSAH
+614 LGQEGKVPLPSAH
-629 LYYNV
+629 MYYNV

-656 SHLVCRTAIEG
+656 SHLVCRTAIEE
-667 GPPSPLQPLP
+667 S
-677 RRACA
+677 
-682 VLDAEEAQAERKDG
+682 QAERKDS
-696 SHPVHVDNCILNAEA
+696 SHPVHVDNCILNAET

-756 PRCGRAVGFS
+756 PQCGRAVGFS

-793 ARHSERDR
+793 PRHSERDR

-812 SPEEIDLPNEQPQEA
+812 SPEEVDFLQKQPLHDQQGE
-827 QEGHHQPVQ
+827 
-836 ESLSNSELGRKDEL
+836 ESPKPGEESPSDRESQHKDEL

>member
-1 MAARALRLLTTLLAV
+1 MAARSLRLLTTLLAV
-16 AAAVSRAEAD
+16 ATSACRAEAE
-26 SEAGWD
+26 SEAEWD
-32 MAAPDLLF
+32 MTAPDLLF

-76 RTQCAADLPW
+76 RTRCAADLPW
-86 ELDPASPP
+86 ELDPDSTP
-94 SQAQASGAAALHD
+94 SLAQASGAAALHD
-107 LHFFGGLLRRAACL
+107 LRFFGGLLRRAACL

-128 AALSLS
+128 ATHSLS

-139 EFHKR
+139 EFSKR

-203 KPHMHEFQLGV
+203 KPHMHEFRLGV
-214 RLYSEEQPQEAIPH
+214 RLYSEEQLQEAVPH
-228 LEAALQEYFVAD
+228 LETALREYFAAD

-353 ARSISPRESAQEY
+353 ARSIGPRESAQEY
-366 RQRSL
+366 HQRSL

-442 VSRLTR
+442 VNRLTQ
-448 EGGPLLYDGISLTMN
+448 EGGPLLYDGIRLTMT

-480 DDECQELQ
+480 EDECRELQ

-493 AATSGDGYRGQTS
+493 AATLGDGYRGQTS

-524 TKYNRNKAGKH
+524 
-535 DHYPKLESALRNG
+535 
-548 CTPEQD
+548 
-554 ARVIQKEKYEGE
+554 
-566 GRGLWQSVMCGEQRD
+566 
-581 CAFLGTRSVARCLLV
+581 
-596 SVSHSHGGALR
+596 
-607 VADHWSP
+607 
-614 PQLGQEGKVPLQSAH
+614 LGQEGKVPLQSAH

-640 VMESYFRLDTP
+640 VMASYFHLDSP

-656 SHLVCRTAIEG
+656 SHLVCRTAI
-667 GPPSPLQPLP
+667 
-677 RRACA
+677 
-682 VLDAEEAQAERKDG
+682 EEAQAERKDG

-725 YSAILYL
+725 YRLRRR
-732 NGDFDGGNFYFTE
+732 
-745 LDAKT
+745 K
-750 VTAEVQ
+750 
-756 PRCGRAVGFS
+756 
-766 SGTENPHGVKAVT
+766 
-779 RGQRCAIA
+779 
-787 LWFTLD
+787 
-793 ARHSERDR
+793 
-801 VQADDLVKMLF
+801 LF
-812 SPEEIDLPNEQPQEA
+812 F
-827 QEGHHQPVQ
+827 H
-836 ESLSNSELGRKDEL
+836 

>member
-1 MAARALRLLTTLLAV
+1 MAVSLRRLLAAMLAV
-16 AAAVSRAEAD
+16 AAAVALRAAAE
-26 SEAGWD
+26 SEPGWD
-32 MAAPDLLF
+32 VAAPDLLY

-48 RGDWAGVVLSMERA
+48 RGDWPGVVLNMERA

-76 RTQCAADLPW
+76 RTRCATELPW
-86 ELDPASPP
+86 APDLDLGPAP
-94 SQAQASGAAALHD
+94 SLSQDPGAAALHD
-107 LHFFGGLLRRAACL
+107 LRFFGAVLRRAACL
-121 RRCLGPS
+121 RRCLGPPS
-128 AALSLS
+128 AHLLS
-134 EELEL
+134 EELDL
-139 EFHKR
+139 EFNKR

-184 DYYQTMSGVKE
+184 DYYLAVAAAVALRAAAESEPGWDVAAPDLLYGPCVPSACAAAHAVPRNCRGRRTSISINKLEKAVAPAHTFFVGNPEHMEMRQNLDCYQTMSGVKE
-195 ADFKDLEA
+195 EDFKDLEA
-203 KPHMHEFQLGV
+203 KPHMLTGWASLTCSSLNC
-214 RLYSEEQPQEAIPH
+214 LY
-228 LEAALQEYFVAD
+228 F
-240 EECRALCEGPYD
+240 
-252 YDGYNYLE
+252 
-260 YNADLFQAI
+260 I
-269 TDHYIQVLSCKQ
+269 TVSF
-281 NCVTE
+281 
-286 LASHPSREKPFEDFL
+286 SL
-301 PSHYNYLQFAY
+301 PSAAWILVGDPGKRCDPERDSVSRLWN
-312 YNIGNYTQ
+312 
-320 AIECAKTYLLF
+320 
-331 FPNDEVMSQN
+331 
-341 LAYYT
+341 
-346 AMLGEEQ
+346 
-353 ARSISPRESAQEY
+353 AQEY
-366 RQRSL
+366 HHRSL

-380 YDVFGIPFVDPD
+380 YDIFGIPFVDPD

-404 QEKQKSERETAA
+404 QEKQKSERETAV

-448 EGGPLLYDGISLTMN
+448 EGGPLLYEGISLTMN

-506 PHTPSEKFYGV
+506 PHTPNEKFYGV
-517 TVFKALK
+517 TVLKALK
-524 TKYNRNKAGKH
+524 
-535 DHYPKLESALRNG
+535 
-548 CTPEQD
+548 
-554 ARVIQKEKYEGE
+554 
-566 GRGLWQSVMCGEQRD
+566 
-581 CAFLGTRSVARCLLV
+581 
-596 SVSHSHGGALR
+596 
-607 VADHWSP
+607 
-614 PQLGQEGKVPLQSAH
+614 LGQEGKVPLQSARM
-629 LYYNV
+629 YYNV

-656 SHLVCRTAIEG
+656 SHLVCRTAIEE
-667 GPPSPLQPLP
+667 S
-677 RRACA
+677 
-682 VLDAEEAQAERKDG
+682 QAERKDS
-696 SHPVHVDNCILNAEA
+696 SHPVHVDNCILNAES

-756 PRCGRAVGFS
+756 PQCGRAVGFS

-793 ARHSERDR
+793 PRHSERDR

-812 SPEEIDLPNEQPQEA
+812 SPEEVDLPQEQPLPGQQDSPKPGE
-827 QEGHHQPVQ
+827 
-836 ESLSNSELGRKDEL
+836 ESLSDRESRHKDEL

>member
-1 MAARALRLLTTLLAV
+1 MGRGAARSALRGGDRGL
-16 AAAVSRAEAD
+16 R
-26 SEAGWD
+26 
-32 MAAPDLLF
+32 
-40 AEGTAAYA
+40 A
-48 RGDWAGVVLSMERA
+48 RGLGGGGAEHGA
-62 LRSRAA
+62 RAA
-68 LRALRLRC
+68 LAGRPARPPPALPHPLRRRAALGAGPRPAPQPVAGLGRRRPARPALLRGPAAPRRLPAPLPRAAGRPRAQRGAGAGVPQAEPLQLPAGRLLQARVPAGSAALLGGAAARSRGPPGGGAARVRGGRHRVPRPVRRALRLRWL
-76 RTQCAADLPW
+76 QLPGV
-86 ELDPASPP
+86 
-94 SQAQASGAAALHD
+94 Q
-107 LHFFGGLLRRAACL
+107 RR
-121 RRCLGPS
+121 P
-128 AALSLS
+128 
-134 EELEL
+134 
-139 EFHKR
+139 
-144 SPYNYLQVAYFKINK
+144 LQGIA
-159 LEKAVAAAHTF
+159 
-170 FVGNPEHMEMRQNL
+170 
-184 DYYQTMSGVKE
+184 
-195 ADFKDLEA
+195 
-203 KPHMHEFQLGV
+203 
-214 RLYSEEQPQEAIPH
+214 
-228 LEAALQEYFVAD
+228 
-240 EECRALCEGPYD
+240 
-252 YDGYNYLE
+252 
-260 YNADLFQAI
+260 
-269 TDHYIQVLSCKQ
+269 DHYIQVLSCKQ

-331 FPNDEVMSQN
+331 FPNDEVMNQN

-346 AMLGEEQ
+346 AMVGEEP
-353 ARSISPRESAQEY
+353 ARFISPRECHLKHVAYPVCTLVSSSVQRGARCQPQRWLETPGSPNTWVSCLPVERLRKSGGNSPLLRNISTSSSAQEY

-404 QEKQKSERETAA
+404 QEKQKSERETAV

-448 EGGPLLYDGISLTMN
+448 EGGPLLYEGINLTMN
-463 SKVLNGS
+463 SRVLNGS

-480 DDECQELQ
+480 PEECRELQ

-524 TKYNRNKAGKH
+524 
-535 DHYPKLESALRNG
+535 
-548 CTPEQD
+548 
-554 ARVIQKEKYEGE
+554 
-566 GRGLWQSVMCGEQRD
+566 
-581 CAFLGTRSVARCLLV
+581 
-596 SVSHSHGGALR
+596 
-607 VADHWSP
+607 
-614 PQLGQEGKVPLQSAH
+614 LGQEGRVPLQSAH

-656 SHLVCRTAIEG
+656 SHLVCRTAIE
-667 GPPSPLQPLP
+667 
-677 RRACA
+677 
-682 VLDAEEAQAERKDG
+682 EAQAERKDS

-732 NGDFDGGNFYFTE
+732 NGDFDGGTFYFTE

-756 PRCGRAVGFS
+756 PQCGRAVGFS

-801 VQADDLVKMLF
+801 VQADDLVRMLF
-812 SPEEIDLPNEQPQEA
+812 SPEEVDLSQEQPQDT
-827 QEGHHQPVQ
+827 QEGPPQPVE
-836 ESLSNSELGRKDEL
+836 ESLSGSEVGRKDEL

>member
-1 MAARALRLLTTLLAV
+1 MAARALRLLTTLWVV
-16 AAAVSRAEAD
+16 AAAASRAEAE

-32 MAAPDLLF
+32 MTAPDLLF

-86 ELDPASPP
+86 ELEPDSPP
-94 SQAQASGAAALHD
+94 SLAQASGAAALRD
-107 LHFFGGLLRRAACL
+107 LRFFGGLLRRAACL

-128 AALSLS
+128 AAHSLS

-139 EFHKR
+139 EFRKR

-203 KPHMHEFQLGV
+203 KPHMHEFRLGV
-214 RLYSEEQPQEAIPH
+214 RLYSEEQPQEAVPH
-228 LEAALQEYFVAD
+228 LEAALQEYFLAD

-281 NCVTE
+281 SCVTE
-286 LASHPSREKPFEDFL
+286 LASHPGREKPFEDFL

-346 AMLGEEQ
+346 AMLGDEP
-353 ARSISPRESAQEY
+353 AGSIRPRQSAQEY

-431 LVEEKTKESLD
+431 LVEEKAKESLD

-448 EGGPLLYDGISLTMN
+448 EGGPLLFDGIRLTMN

-480 DDECQELQ
+480 AEECRALQ
-488 RLTNA
+488 RLTNVRNP
-493 AATSGDGYRGQTS
+493 GPRRLPKGPTS
-506 PHTPSEKFYGV
+506 P
-517 TVFKALK
+517 
-524 TKYNRNKAGKH
+524 
-535 DHYPKLESALRNG
+535 
-548 CTPEQD
+548 
-554 ARVIQKEKYEGE
+554 
-566 GRGLWQSVMCGEQRD
+566 
-581 CAFLGTRSVARCLLV
+581 
-596 SVSHSHGGALR
+596 
-607 VADHWSP
+607 
-614 PQLGQEGKVPLQSAH
+614 
-629 LYYNV
+629 
-634 TEKVRR
+634 
-640 VMESYFRLDTP
+640 
-651 LYFSY
+651 
-656 SHLVCRTAIEG
+656 
-667 GPPSPLQPLP
+667 P
-677 RRACA
+677 RRLPGGLPTSSRA
-682 VLDAEEAQAERKDG
+682 
-696 SHPVHVDNCILNAEA
+696 
-711 LVCIKEPPAYTFRD
+711 
-725 YSAILYL
+725 SA
-732 NGDFDGGNFYFTE
+732 GD
-745 LDAKT
+745 
-750 VTAEVQ
+750 
-756 PRCGRAVGFS
+756 
-766 SGTENPHGVKAVT
+766 
-779 RGQRCAIA
+779 
-787 LWFTLD
+787 
-793 ARHSERDR
+793 
-801 VQADDLVKMLF
+801 
-812 SPEEIDLPNEQPQEA
+812 
-827 QEGHHQPVQ
+827 
-836 ESLSNSELGRKDEL
+836 

>member
-16 AAAVSRAEAD
+16 AATASQAEAE

-32 MAAPDLLF
+32 LTAPDLLF

-76 RTQCAADLPW
+76 RTRCAADLPW
-86 ELDPASPP
+86 E
-94 SQAQASGAAALHD
+94 ASGASALHD
-107 LHFFGGLLRRAACL
+107 LRFFGGLLRRAACL

-128 AALSLS
+128 TAHSLS

-139 EFHKR
+139 EFRKR

-203 KPHMHEFQLGV
+203 KPHMHEFRLGV
-214 RLYSEEQPQEAIPH
+214 RLYSEEQPQEAVPH
-228 LEAALQEYFVAD
+228 LEAALREYFVAD

-353 ARSISPRESAQEY
+353 ARSIGPRESAQEY

-392 SWTPEEVIPKRL
+392 SWTPVEVIPKRL

-442 VSRLTR
+442 VSRMTR
-448 EGGPLLYDGISLTMN
+448 EGGPLLYDGIRLTMN

-480 DDECQELQ
+480 DEECQELQ

-493 AATSGDGYRGQTS
+493 AATLGDGYRGQTS

-524 TKYNRNKAGKH
+524 
-535 DHYPKLESALRNG
+535 
-548 CTPEQD
+548 
-554 ARVIQKEKYEGE
+554 
-566 GRGLWQSVMCGEQRD
+566 
-581 CAFLGTRSVARCLLV
+581 
-596 SVSHSHGGALR
+596 
-607 VADHWSP
+607 
-614 PQLGQEGKVPLQSAH
+614 LGQEGKVPLQSAH

-640 VMESYFRLDTP
+640 IMESYFRLDTP

-656 SHLVCRTAIEG
+656 SHLVCRTAI
-667 GPPSPLQPLP
+667 
-677 RRACA
+677 
-682 VLDAEEAQAERKDG
+682 EEAQAERKDG

-725 YSAILYL
+725 FSAILYL

-756 PRCGRAVGFS
+756 PQCGRAVGFS

-812 SPEEIDLPNEQPQEA
+812 SPEEMDLPHEQPQEA
-827 QEGHHQPVQ
+827 QEGTPKPLQEPVSSS
-836 ESLSNSELGRKDEL
+836 ESGPKDEL

>member
-16 AAAVSRAEAD
+16 AATASQAEVE
-26 SEAGWD
+26 SEARWD
-32 MAAPDLLF
+32 LTAPDLLF

-76 RTQCAADLPW
+76 RTRCAADLPW
-86 ELDPASPP
+86 EVDPDSPR
-94 SQAQASGAAALHD
+94 SQAQASGASALHD
-107 LHFFGGLLRRAACL
+107 LRFFEGLLRRAACL

-128 AALSLS
+128 TAHSLS

-139 EFHKR
+139 EFRKR

-203 KPHMHEFQLGV
+203 KPHMHEFRLGV
-214 RLYSEEQPQEAIPH
+214 RLYSEEQPREAVPH
-228 LEAALQEYFVAD
+228 LEAALREYFVAD

-353 ARSISPRESAQEY
+353 ARSIGPRESAQEY

-392 SWTPEEVIPKRL
+392 SWTPVEVIPKRL

-448 EGGPLLYDGISLTMN
+448 EGGPLLYDGIRLTMN

-480 DDECQELQ
+480 DEECQELQ

-524 TKYNRNKAGKH
+524 
-535 DHYPKLESALRNG
+535 
-548 CTPEQD
+548 
-554 ARVIQKEKYEGE
+554 
-566 GRGLWQSVMCGEQRD
+566 
-581 CAFLGTRSVARCLLV
+581 
-596 SVSHSHGGALR
+596 
-607 VADHWSP
+607 
-614 PQLGQEGKVPLQSAH
+614 LGQEGKVPLQSAH

-656 SHLVCRTAIEG
+656 SHLVCRTAIE
-667 GPPSPLQPLP
+667 
-677 RRACA
+677 
-682 VLDAEEAQAERKDG
+682 EAQAERKDG

-711 LVCIKEPPAYTFRD
+711 LVCVKEPPAYTFRD
-725 YSAILYL
+725 FSAILYL

-756 PRCGRAVGFS
+756 PQCGRAVGFS

-812 SPEEIDLPNEQPQEA
+812 SPEEMDLPHEQPQEA
-827 QEGHHQPVQ
+827 QEGTPKPLPEPVSSS
-836 ESLSNSELGRKDEL
+836 ESGPKDEL

>member
-1 MAARALRLLTTLLAV
+1 MAWCALWMWLSLAWAGAEAWFWTAADPGT
-16 AAAVSRAEAD
+16 AAAATGLESAEA
-26 SEAGWD
+26 
-32 MAAPDLLF
+32 PDGLF
-40 AEGTAAYA
+40 AAGAAAYA
-48 RGDWAGVVLSMERA
+48 RGDWAAVVLHMERA

-76 RTQCAADLPW
+76 RSQCAAQNPW
-86 ELDPASPP
+86 EPEPGPGPGPEAE
-94 SQAQASGAAALHD
+94 AGRAAAALHD
-107 LHFFGGLLRRAACL
+107 LRFFGRLLRRAACL
-121 RRCLGPS
+121 RGCLGPP
-128 AALSLS
+128 AAHTLS

-139 EFHKR
+139 EFRKR

-159 LEKAVAAAHTF
+159 LEKAVAAANTF
-170 FVGNPEHMEMRQNL
+170 FVGNPEHLEMRQNL

-195 ADFKDLEA
+195 EDFKDLEA
-203 KPHMHEFQLGV
+203 KPHMHEFRLGV
-214 RLYSEEQPQEAIPH
+214 RLYSEEQPHEAVPH

-260 YNADLFQAI
+260 YNADLFQSI

-281 NCVTE
+281 SCVTE

-331 FPNDEVMSQN
+331 FPNDEVMNQN

-346 AMLGEEQ
+346 AMLGEEPVKLL
-353 ARSISPRESAQEY
+353 RPRENAQRY
-366 RQRSL
+366 RHRSL

-392 SWTPEEVIPKRL
+392 TWTPEEVIPKRL
-404 QEKQKSERETAA
+404 QEKQKTERETAV

-423 NLMKEIET
+423 HLMKEIET
-431 LVEEKTKESLD
+431 LVEEKTKEAVDISL
-442 VSRLTR
+442 LAR

-463 SKVLNGS
+463 SRVLNGS

-480 DDECQELQ
+480 ADECRELQ

-493 AATSGDGYRGQTS
+493 AATAGDGYRGHTS
-506 PHTPSEKFYGV
+506 PHTKSEKFYGV

-524 TKYNRNKAGKH
+524 
-535 DHYPKLESALRNG
+535 
-548 CTPEQD
+548 
-554 ARVIQKEKYEGE
+554 
-566 GRGLWQSVMCGEQRD
+566 
-581 CAFLGTRSVARCLLV
+581 
-596 SVSHSHGGALR
+596 
-607 VADHWSP
+607 
-614 PQLGQEGKVPLQSAH
+614 LGQEGKVSLQSAY

-656 SHLVCRTAIEG
+656 SHLVCRTAIE
-667 GPPSPLQPLP
+667 
-677 RRACA
+677 
-682 VLDAEEAQAERKDG
+682 EAQEDRTDS

-756 PRCGRAVGFS
+756 PQCGRAVGFT
-766 SGTENPHGVKAVT
+766 SGAENPHGVRAVT

-793 ARHSERDR
+793 PRHSERDR

-812 SPEEIDLPNEQPQEA
+812 SPEEPDLPQEQPHREA
-827 QEGHHQPVQ
+827 QQASTTSPEEPPSVTKSGD
-836 ESLSNSELGRKDEL
+836 KDEL

>member
-1 MAARALRLLTTLLAV
+1 MAARALRLLTTLLAI
-16 AAAVSRAEAD
+16 AAAASRAEVE
-26 SEAGWD
+26 SETGWD
-32 MAAPDLLF
+32 MPAPDLLF

-76 RTQCAADLPW
+76 RTRCAADLPW
-86 ELDPASPP
+86 ELDPDSSP
-94 SQAQASGAAALHD
+94 SLAQASGAAALHD
-107 LHFFGGLLRRAACL
+107 LRFFGGLLRRAACL
-121 RRCLGPS
+121 RRCLGPP
-128 AALSLS
+128 AAHSLS

-139 EFHKR
+139 EFRKR

-203 KPHMHEFQLGV
+203 KPHMHEFRLGV
-214 RLYSEEQPQEAIPH
+214 RLYSEEQPHEAVAH
-228 LEAALQEYFVAD
+228 LEAALREYSVAD
-240 EECRALCEGPYD
+240 AECRALCEGPYD

-269 TDHYIQVLSCKQ
+269 ADHYIQVLSCKQ

-331 FPNDEVMSQN
+331 FPDDEVMNQN

-346 AMLGEEQ
+346 AMLGEEP
-353 ARSISPRESAQEY
+353 ARSIGPRESAREY

-404 QEKQKSERETAA
+404 QEKQKSERETAV

-448 EGGPLLYDGISLTMN
+448 EGGPLLYEGISLTMN

-480 DDECQELQ
+480 DDECRELQ

-524 TKYNRNKAGKH
+524 
-535 DHYPKLESALRNG
+535 
-548 CTPEQD
+548 
-554 ARVIQKEKYEGE
+554 
-566 GRGLWQSVMCGEQRD
+566 
-581 CAFLGTRSVARCLLV
+581 
-596 SVSHSHGGALR
+596 
-607 VADHWSP
+607 
-614 PQLGQEGKVPLQSAH
+614 LGQEGKVPLQSAH

-656 SHLVCRTAIEG
+656 SHLVCRTAIE
-667 GPPSPLQPLP
+667 
-677 RRACA
+677 
-682 VLDAEEAQAERKDG
+682 EAQAERKDS

-732 NGDFDGGNFYFTE
+732 NGDFDGGTFYFTE

-756 PRCGRAVGFS
+756 PQCGRAVGFS
-766 SGTENPHGVKAVT
+766 SGTENPHGVRAVT

-812 SPEEIDLPNEQPQEA
+812 NPEEMVLPQE
-827 QEGHHQPVQ
+827 GPPQPVE
-836 ESLSNSELGRKDEL
+836 ESLSGGEAGRRDEL

>member
-16 AAAVSRAEAD
+16 AATASQAEAE

-32 MAAPDLLF
+32 LTAPDLLF

-76 RTQCAADLPW
+76 RTRCAADLPW
-86 ELDPASPP
+86 EVDPDSPP
-94 SQAQASGAAALHD
+94 RLAQASGASALHD
-107 LHFFGGLLRRAACL
+107 LRFFGGLLRRAACL

-128 AALSLS
+128 TAHSLS

-139 EFHKR
+139 EFRKR

-203 KPHMHEFQLGV
+203 KPHMLEFRLGV
-214 RLYSEEQPQEAIPH
+214 RLYSEEQPQEAVPH
-228 LEAALQEYFVAD
+228 LEAALREYFVAD

-353 ARSISPRESAQEY
+353 ARSIGPRESAQEY

-380 YDVFGIPFVDPD
+380 YDVFGVPFVDPD
-392 SWTPEEVIPKRL
+392 SWTPVEVIPKRL

-442 VSRLTR
+442 VSRMTR
-448 EGGPLLYDGISLTMN
+448 EGGPLLYDGIRLTMN

-480 DDECQELQ
+480 DEECQELQ

-493 AATSGDGYRGQTS
+493 AATLGDGYRGQTS

-524 TKYNRNKAGKH
+524 
-535 DHYPKLESALRNG
+535 
-548 CTPEQD
+548 
-554 ARVIQKEKYEGE
+554 
-566 GRGLWQSVMCGEQRD
+566 
-581 CAFLGTRSVARCLLV
+581 
-596 SVSHSHGGALR
+596 
-607 VADHWSP
+607 
-614 PQLGQEGKVPLQSAH
+614 LGQEGKVPLQSAH

-640 VMESYFRLDTP
+640 IMESYFRLDTP

-656 SHLVCRTAIEG
+656 SHLVCRTAI
-667 GPPSPLQPLP
+667 
-677 RRACA
+677 
-682 VLDAEEAQAERKDG
+682 EEAQAERKDG

-725 YSAILYL
+725 FSAILYL

-756 PRCGRAVGFS
+756 PQCGRAVGFS

-812 SPEEIDLPNEQPQEA
+812 SPEEMDLPHEQPQEA
-827 QEGHHQPVQ
+827 QEGTPKPLQEPVSSS
-836 ESLSNSELGRKDEL
+836 ESGPKDEL